1 VPGFEA
7 PVNVAWSHHNR
18 SPLVRIP
25 ARRGKGTR
33 LELRMPDPSA
43 NPYLALAVQL
53 AAGLDGIK
61 NKTNPPEPVDRN
73 IWELS
78 IRDRR
83 KYKIAE
89 LPRDLGEAV
98 DLMKR
103 STFMKVALGEH
114 VYDNFL
120 AAKEQEW
127 QDYIAQVHDW
137 EIERYL
143 SLY

>member
-1 VPGFEA
+1 
-7 PVNVAWSHHNR
+7 
-18 SPLVRIP
+18 
-25 ARRGKGTR
+25 
-33 LELRMPDPSA
+33 
-43 NPYLALAVQL
+43 
-53 AAGLDGIK
+53 
-61 NKTNPPEPVDRN
+61 
-73 IWELS
+73 
-78 IRDRR
+78 
-83 KYKIAE
+83 
-89 LPRDLGEAV
+89 
-98 DLMKR
+98 MKR